1 MRRTYARS
9 LDDTFDIAYQVMT
22 SERFIEMEGLGNEVP
37 YFVLRYRPEWEPG
50 VDKAVRRLTSR
61 VRQHYPLTVVDVFG
75 LAHRLWR
82 ESGYLE
88 TIIEAEGS
96 MPEQDFRDGLTGLID
111 PETRLA
117 PAIDREIARDADAR
131 AVLVTG
137 VHHLFPLVRAH
148 RLLNCLQP
156 LVSRRPLVLAFPGSY
171 NQSPERASS
180 LVLFD
185 RVGEDNYYRA
195 FDLLDQRYALD
206 GAGGATERTGE

>member
-9 LDDTFDIAYQVMT
+9 LDDTFDIAYRVMT

-88 TIIEAEGS
+88 TIIEA
-96 MPEQDFRDGLTGLID
+96 
-111 PETRLA
+111 
-117 PAIDREIARDADAR
+117 
-131 AVLVTG
+131 
-137 VHHLFPLVRAH
+137 
-148 RLLNCLQP
+148 
-156 LVSRRPLVLAFPGSY
+156 
-171 NQSPERASS
+171 
-180 LVLFD
+180 
-185 RVGEDNYYRA
+185 
-195 FDLLDQRYALD
+195 
-206 GAGGATERTGE
+206 

>member
-9 LDDTFDIAYQVMT
+9 LDDTFDIAYRVMT

-61 VRQHYPLTVVDVFG
+61 VRQHYPLTVVAVFD

-88 TIIEAEGS
+88 TIIEAEGG
-96 MPEQDFRDGLTGLID
+96 MPEQDFRDGLTRLID
-111 PETRLA
+111 PEARLA

-156 LVSRRPLVLAFPGSY
+156 LASRRPLVLAFPGSY